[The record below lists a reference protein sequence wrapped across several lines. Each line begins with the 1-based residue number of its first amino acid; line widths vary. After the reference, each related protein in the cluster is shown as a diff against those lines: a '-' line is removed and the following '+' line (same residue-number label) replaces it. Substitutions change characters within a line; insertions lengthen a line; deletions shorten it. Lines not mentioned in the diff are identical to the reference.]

1 MSLLVQSQVCISI
14 CTFVVGTVLNLLS
27 DLLKRHQAI
36 SHQGEEAAERTEEG
50 GPSKETS
57 PLPEP
62 SETSFINLD
71 FLLNKGLSGLN
82 LSSNPTTE
90 LLQSSSRSELEAAYF
105 LHFHPHW
112 PLMHKKAFL
121 ESKDY
126 PELTSAVLTAGLW
139 VLGTPETRDKARFY
153 HDALLKVLDAQL
165 FKFHEAFKEDS
176 PGPQPEFLASFKIL
190 LIALI
195 LSTYRGAETFPSAI
209 INSKHVWQL
218 FQAMGVYD
226 QVLINDKN
234 TNPILREGYQRERV
248 ALLHFKVHVHLNSL
262 LISHFPQFKP
272 FDYLTPSMLK
282 VQVPSPISCWDSD
295 DATSLQQG
303 RTVGMVADLVV
314 KCTDFT
320 RVSDLVA
327 WDFCLGMVIG
337 CYLVRR
343 ADEGHRELIKRL
355 DPFLFTHLT
364 REKRTDG
371 TDTG

>member
-1 MSLLVQSQVCISI
+1 MILSLSTYVFSESSTSRLPI
-14 CTFVVGTVLNLLS
+14 

-50 GPSKETS
+50 ASKET
-57 PLPEP
+57 EP
-62 SETSFINLD
+62 KQSENSFIKLD

-90 LLQSSSRSELEAAYF
+90 LLQDSSRSELEKAYF

-112 PLMHKKAFL
+112 PLLHKKAFFQ
-121 ESKDY
+121 SQSY
-126 PELTSAVLTAGLW
+126 PELTAAILTAGLW

-165 FKFHEAFKEDS
+165 FKFHESFKDS
-176 PGPQPEFLASFKIL
+176 PGTRPEFLAPFKVL

-218 FQAMGVYD
+218 FDTMGVYD
-226 QVLINDKN
+226 QEVINEKN
-234 TNPILREGYQRERV
+234 TNPIIREGYQRL

-262 LISHFPQFKP
+262 LMTHFPQFKP

-282 VQVPSPISCWDSD
+282 VEIPSPTSCWDGD
-295 DATSLQQG
+295 DATFPREG
-303 RTVGMVADLVV
+303 RTVDTVADLVV

-320 RVSDLVA
+320 RVSELVA

-337 CYLVRR
+337 CYLVRP
-343 ADEGHRELIKRL
+343 ADEGHR
-355 DPFLFTHLT
+355 
-364 REKRTDG
+364 
-371 TDTG
+371 